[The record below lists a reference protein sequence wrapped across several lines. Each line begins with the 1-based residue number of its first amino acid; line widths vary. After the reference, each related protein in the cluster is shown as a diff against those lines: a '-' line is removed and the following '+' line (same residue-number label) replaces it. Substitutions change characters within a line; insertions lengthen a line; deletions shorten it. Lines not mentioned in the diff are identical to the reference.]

1 MDFAVDMIFAFGL
14 DLMIGDPERFP
25 HPVRFIGW
33 LINRLEKSTRRIFSS
48 GTGETPED
56 TQARCL
62 CYFKERVSG
71 TVTGLLTVLISAA
84 FVYVTIKLANFADP
98 VIGRIVSILWLYM
111 GLSARSLAESAYRIS
126 DDLERDD
133 IESARKS
140 LSCIVG
146 RDTKNLGESEISR
159 GVVESVSE
167 NTVDGILTPIFFAL
181 IGSFTPVG
189 AAAIMWAFK
198 AMSTC
203 DSMIG
208 HKDEQYIRFGT
219 FSARLD
225 DIANYIPARLCYI
238 LFPASSFILGYSPVK
253 CFRTALRDSKHHAS
267 PNSGIP
273 EAATA
278 GALEIR
284 LGGTTYYDGIPCG
297 KKPFGGEFPSPN
309 KEHILRS
316 VRLMWL
322 TTVMMIAMTVAI
334 SILLAKPL
342 K

>member
-1 MDFAVDMIFAFGL
+1 MNFAVDMIFAFGL
-14 DLMIGDPERFP
+14 DLMLGDPERFP

-33 LINRLEKSTRRIFSS
+33 LISRLEKGTRKIFSN
-48 GTGETPED
+48 
-56 TQARCL
+56 
-62 CYFKERVSG
+62 ERVSG

-84 FVYVTIKLANFADP
+84 AVYATIKLANFADP

-126 DDLERDD
+126 DDLERND

-146 RDTKNLGESEISR
+146 RDTRNLGESEIAR
-159 GVVESVSE
+159 GAVESVAE
-167 NTVDGILTPIFFAL
+167 NTVDGIFTPIFFAL
-181 IGSFTPVG
+181 IGAFTPVG
-189 AAAIMWAFK
+189 AAAAMWAFK

-225 DIANYIPARLCYI
+225 DVANYIPARLCYI
-238 LFPASSFILGYSPVK
+238 LFPLASFILGYSPVK

-284 LGGTTYYDGIPCG
+284 LGGTVYYDGIPCE
-297 KKPFGGEFPSPN
+297 KKPFGGEFPPPG
-309 KEHILRS
+309 KKHILKS

-322 TTVMMIAMTVAI
+322 TTVLMIAIAIAVSI
-334 SILLAKPL
+334 SIS
-342 K
+342 

>member
-1 MDFAVDMIFAFGL
+1 MNFAVDMIFAFGL

-33 LINRLEKSTRRIFSS
+33 LINWLEKTTRKLFSN
-48 GTGETPED
+48 
-56 TQARCL
+56 
-62 CYFKERVSG
+62 ERVAG

-84 FVYVTIKLANFADP
+84 AVYATIKLANFADP

-111 GLSARSLAESAYRIS
+111 GLSARSLAESAHRIS
-126 DDLERDD
+126 DDLYRND

-146 RDTKNLGESEISR
+146 RDTKDLDESEISR
-159 GVVESVSE
+159 GAVESVSE
-167 NTVDGILTPIFFAL
+167 NTVDGIFTPIFFAL
-181 IGSFTPVG
+181 IGCFTPVG
-189 AAAIMWAFK
+189 AAAMMWAFK

-225 DIANYIPARLCYI
+225 DVANYIPARLCYV
-238 LFPASSFILGYSPVK
+238 LFPLAAFILGYSPLK
-253 CFRTALRDSKHHAS
+253 CFRTALRDSGHHAS

-284 LGGTTYYDGIPCG
+284 LGGTVYYDGIPCE
-297 KKPFGGEFPSPN
+297 KKPFGGEFPPPDR
-309 KEHILRS
+309 KHILQS
-316 VRLMWL
+316 VGLMWL
-322 TTVMMIAMTVAI
+322 TTVLMLCATFAI
-334 SILLAKPL
+334 SILC
-342 K
+342 

>member
-1 MDFAVDMIFAFGL
+1 MNFAIDIIFAFGL

-33 LINRLEKSTRRIFSS
+33 LINRLEKLSRKIFSNERIA
-48 GTGETPED
+48 GTG
-56 TQARCL
+56 
-62 CYFKERVSG
+62 
-71 TVTGLLTVLISAA
+71 TGLLTVLISAA
-84 FVYVTIKLANFADP
+84 FVYATIKLANFADP

-126 DDLERDD
+126 DDLERND
-133 IESARKS
+133 IDSAKKS

-146 RDTKNLGESEISR
+146 RDTKDLDESEISR
-159 GVVESVSE
+159 GAVESVSE
-167 NTVDGILTPIFFAL
+167 NTVDGIFTPVFFAL
-181 IGSFTPVG
+181 IGCVTPVG
-189 AAAIMWAFK
+189 AGAMMWAFK

-225 DIANYIPARLCYI
+225 DVANYIPARLCYI
-238 LFPASSFILGYSPVK
+238 LFPAASFILGYSPVK
-253 CFRTALRDSKHHAS
+253 CLRTALRDSKYHAS

-284 LGGTTYYDGIPCG
+284 LGGTVYYDGIPCE
-297 KKPFGGEFPSPN
+297 KKPFGAEFPAPE
-309 KEHILRS
+309 KKHILQS

-322 TTVMMIAMTVAI
+322 TTALILIAAI
-334 SILLAKPL
+334 VLAANVS
-342 K
+342 

>member
-1 MDFAVDMIFAFGL
+1 MNFAVDMIFAFGL

-33 LINRLEKSTRRIFSS
+33 LINLLEKNTRKIFSN
-48 GTGETPED
+48 
-56 TQARCL
+56 
-62 CYFKERVSG
+62 ERVSG
-71 TVTGLLTVLISAA
+71 TITGLFTVLISASV
-84 FVYVTIKLANFADP
+84 VYATIKLANFADP

-126 DDLERDD
+126 DDLERED
-133 IESARKS
+133 IGSARKS

-146 RDTKNLGESEISR
+146 RDTKNLDESEISR
-159 GVVESVSE
+159 GAVESVSE
-167 NTVDGILTPIFFAL
+167 NTVDGIFTPIFFAL
-181 IGSFTPVG
+181 IGCFTPVG
-189 AAAIMWAFK
+189 AAAMMWAFK

-208 HKDEQYIRFGT
+208 HKDEQYVRFGT

-225 DIANYIPARLCYI
+225 DVANYIPARLCYV
-238 LFPASSFILGYSPVK
+238 LFPFAAFILGYSPLK
-253 CFRTALRDSKHHAS
+253 CFRTAFRDSRYHAS

-284 LGGTTYYDGIPCG
+284 LGGTVYYDGIPCE
-297 KKPFGGEFPSPN
+297 KKPFGGEFPPPN
-309 KEHILRS
+309 KKHILQS

-322 TTVMMIAMTVAI
+322 TTVLMLGTSIAI
-334 SILLAKPL
+334 SILC
-342 K
+342 

>member
-1 MDFAVDMIFAFGL
+1 MNFAVDIILAFGL

-33 LINRLEKSTRRIFSS
+33 LINRLEKSTRKIFSS
-48 GTGETPED
+48 EVCGAKKD

-62 CYFKERVSG
+62 CYFNERIAG
-71 TVTGLLTVLISAA
+71 TVTGLLAVLISAA
-84 FVYVTIKLANFADP
+84 LVYATIRIANFADP
-98 VIGRIVSILWLYM
+98 VIGRIASILWLYM

-126 DDLERDD
+126 GDLEHDD

-140 LSCIVG
+140 LSRIVG
-146 RDTKNLGESEISR
+146 RDTKNLDESEISR
-159 GVVESVSE
+159 GAVESVSE

-181 IGSFTPVG
+181 IGAFTPVG
-189 AAAIMWAFK
+189 AAAVMWAFK

-208 HKDEQYIRFGT
+208 HKDEKYIRFGT

-225 DIANYIPARLCYI
+225 DVANYIPARLCYV
-238 LFPASSFILGYSPVK
+238 LFPAASFILGYSPVK

-273 EAATA
+273 ESATA

-284 LGGTTYYDGIPCG
+284 LGGTVYYDGIPCE
-297 KKPFGGEFPSPN
+297 KKPFGGEFPAPE
-309 KEHILRS
+309 KKHILQS

-322 TTVMMIAMTVAI
+322 ATLLMIAMTVAL
-334 SILLAKPL
+334 SIFLPKDLF
-342 K
+342 

>member
-1 MDFAVDMIFAFGL
+1 MNFAVDIIFAFGL

-33 LINRLEKSTRRIFSS
+33 FINWLEKNTRKIFSS

-62 CYFKERVSG
+62 CYFKERVAG
-71 TVTGLLTVLISAA
+71 TVTGLLSVLISAA
-84 FVYVTIKLANFADP
+84 FVYATIKLANFADP

-111 GLSARSLAESAYRIS
+111 GISARSLAESAYRIS

-146 RDTKNLGESEISR
+146 RDTKNLEESEISR
-159 GVVESVSE
+159 GAVESVSE
-167 NTVDGILTPIFFAL
+167 NTVDGIFTPVFFAL
-181 IGSFTPVG
+181 IGCFTPVG
-189 AAAIMWAFK
+189 AAAMMWAFK

-208 HKDEQYIRFGT
+208 HKDEQYVRFGT

-225 DIANYIPARLCYI
+225 DVANYIPARLCYI
-238 LFPASSFILGYSPVK
+238 FFPIASFLLGYSLVK
-253 CFRTALRDSKHHAS
+253 CFRTAFCDSRNHAS

-284 LGGTTYYDGIPCG
+284 LGGTVYYDGIPCE
-297 KKPFGGEFPSPN
+297 KKPFGGEFQPPN
-309 KEHILRS
+309 KKHILQS

-322 TTVMMIAMTVAI
+322 TTVLMLVTAIAI
-334 SILLAKPL
+334 SILC
-342 K
+342 